1 MTRHLLVA
9 SLLGG
14 LALSSS
20 ALAQPAQTTSG
31 TYGQINLGS
40 GLAGTAKVNVSETG
54 LGSFSGSEDLN
65 AGLFAT
71 AALGRSFDNGF
82 AVEGEAL
89 YLKNDVDTDDL
100 NKAIGTPL
108 NASMQAIGV
117 MANVHYAVTTVGSTT
132 FHVGAG
138 VGFGQ
143 AKYELLGS
151 SDDKTGAMWQVMAGL
166 SYPISE
172 QTSWDVGYRYVGVP
186 DYDASETTGGIT
198 DKVKVESR
206 VHVLSIGLRQKF

>member
-1 MTRHLLVA
+1 MNYHLLVA
-9 SLLGG
+9 ILCGG
-14 LALSSS
+14 LALSTS
-20 ALAQPAQTTSG
+20 ALAQPAATAAG

-40 GLAGTAKVNVSETG
+40 GLAGTAKVSVSETG

-65 AGLFAT
+65 AGFFAT
-71 AALGRSFDNGF
+71 AALGKSFGNGF

-89 YLKNDVDTDDL
+89 YLKNDLDTDDL

-108 NASMQAIGV
+108 SASVQAIGL
-117 MANVHYAVTTVGSTT
+117 MANVHYAVTAIGVTT
-132 FHVGAG
+132 LHVGAG

-143 AKYELLGS
+143 AKYELLGAS
-151 SDDKTGAMWQVMAGL
+151 GDKTGAMWQVMAGL
-166 SYPISE
+166 SYPVSE

-186 DYDASETTGGIT
+186 DFDESATSGGIT